1 MKPPP
6 FPDAADAIPL
16 ASKIV
21 TVVVVVVDDDE
32 EEEAA
37 AEIR

>member
-21 TVVVVVVDDDE
+21 TVVVVDDDD

>member
-21 TVVVVVVDDDE
+21 TVVVVDDDDE

-37 AEIR
+37 EIR